1 MVNMTARTDKDKKYM
16 YSFDEEHYYGD
27 FPTIKDA
34 YKRAHDSFMFSENN
48 QVYIGCSDKPFKI
61 NGSLIDSE
69 RIMEDMEQ
77 TALDEEQAY
86 FDEDP
91 YPLTDKEY
99 RELSDEI
106 ALAISMYLS
115 RKFANISGLGVDT
128 LHRVVNAAAIFDMNG
143 RCLEVVRG
151 DMGIQPGWEV
161 GDSEQ

>member
-1 MVNMTARTDKDKKYM
+1 MMLQKSEKSCGAWESREMVNMTARTNKDKKYM

-34 YKRAHDSFMFSENN
+34 YKRAHDSFMFSEDN

-99 RELSDEI
+99 R
-106 ALAISMYLS
+106 
-115 RKFANISGLGVDT
+115 
-128 LHRVVNAAAIFDMNG
+128 
-143 RCLEVVRG
+143 
-151 DMGIQPGWEV
+151 
-161 GDSEQ
+161 